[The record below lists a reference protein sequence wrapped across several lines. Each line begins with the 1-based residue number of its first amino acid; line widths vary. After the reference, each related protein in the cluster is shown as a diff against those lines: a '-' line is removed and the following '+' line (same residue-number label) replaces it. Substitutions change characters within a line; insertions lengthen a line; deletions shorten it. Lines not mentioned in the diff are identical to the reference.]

1 MGAKEKITNFQF
13 GCLCFTYF
21 SGFST
26 LFLYNAKILQ
36 QDVWIANLLS
46 VIMAIFILWLMKYVQ
61 TQHPDKSMTEIFE
74 LLLGKWLGKAIIFV
88 YLIDSVGLT
97 VLTLR
102 ALSLFYTTA
111 ILPYTPPE
119 LLMLMLILVTSYAVY
134 LGLETI
140 TRTVQ
145 LILPLFLVSITVISI
160 LLLRNID
167 TNPFLPQFQSRL
179 SDIAYGALLAFSF
192 PFGKAVFGLVFLF
205 HRVSNLKKLV
215 FSSSISLILSYV
227 YLLIATY
234 LTLGSL
240 GMNLTKSAA
249 FPFFTSIQLVRIG
262 LYLERIEIIIIGIWT
277 IFSLYE
283 TVVTHYCFMQIFGA
297 VFRLKETKPF
307 ILPVGLLFF
316 AVALRSF
323 VRPTE
328 LGLYNYT
335 ILPFSILPPAL
346 IIPLVLALLTIIKK
360 QRGHLRPAGERT
372 RR

>member
-13 GCLCFTYF
+13 GCLCFTYL

-36 QDVWIANLLS
+36 QDVWIANLLG
-46 VIMAIFILWLMKYVQ
+46 VIGGIFVMWLMKYVQ
-61 TQHPDKSMTEIFE
+61 LQHPNKSMTEIIE
-74 LLLGKWLGKAIIFV
+74 LLLGKWLGKAIIFF

-102 ALSLFYTTA
+102 ALSLFYMTA

-119 LLMLMLILVTSYAVY
+119 LIILMLVLVTSYAVY

-140 TRTVQ
+140 ARTVQ
-145 LILPLFLVSITVISI
+145 LMLPLFLVSITIICVLI
-160 LLLRNID
+160 LRNVD

-179 SDIAYGALLAFSF
+179 SDIAYGALLSFSF
-192 PFGKAVFGLVFLF
+192 PFGKAIGLVFLF
-205 HRVSNLKKLV
+205 HRVGNLKKLML
-215 FSSSISLILSYV
+215 SSSVSLILTNV
-227 YLLIATY
+227 YLLIAIY
-234 LTLGSL
+234 LTIGSL
-240 GMNLTKSAA
+240 GMNLTKSAMY
-249 FPFFTSIQLVRIG
+249 PFFSSIQLVRVG

-277 IFSLYE
+277 IFTLFE
-283 TVVTHYCFMQIFGA
+283 TIVTHYWFMQIFGD
-297 VFRLKETKPF
+297 VFRIKDATPF
-307 ILPVGLLFF
+307 ILPIGLLFF

-323 VRPTE
+323 IRPTE
-328 LGLYNYT
+328 LDWYNYT

-346 IIPLVLALLTIIKK
+346 IIPLVLAFLTLIKK
-360 QRGHLRPAGERT
+360 QRDHLRPAGERT